1 MLVLH
6 GFADEAPLLELA
18 ARVAAGGATN
28 LRDALRHLHSEI
40 RFRFKDIAE
49 ADLPGELPLVV
60 RELLKLYN
68 EGRLS
73 SSNWAEVVEQLRE
86 STKLKGKKLLLPVR
100 LALTG
105 QLRGHSLSEPWLNFE
120 KSKMLRISL
129 CSWDPSASN
138 KERLLQVQQHFKSE

>member
-49 ADLPGELPLVV
+49 ADLPGG
-60 RELLKLYN
+60 
-68 EGRLS
+68 EGSLFPATSESWRAKDVILCMICIDLS
-73 SSNWAEVVEQLRE
+73 FRKHL
-86 STKLKGKKLLLPVR
+86 
-100 LALTG
+100 
-105 QLRGHSLSEPWLNFE
+105 
-120 KSKMLRISL
+120 ISIYFMTFSYFWNSFWHAT
-129 CSWDPSASN
+129 C
-138 KERLLQVQQHFKSE
+138 QVNCH

>member
-49 ADLPGELPLVV
+49 ADPARWGRFIVSC
-60 RELLKLYN
+60 N
-68 EGRLS
+68 E
-73 SSNWAEVVEQLRE
+73 
-86 STKLKGKKLLLPVR
+86 
-100 LALTG
+100 
-105 QLRGHSLSEPWLNFE
+105 
-120 KSKMLRISL
+120 
-129 CSWDPSASN
+129 
-138 KERLLQVQQHFKSE
+138 